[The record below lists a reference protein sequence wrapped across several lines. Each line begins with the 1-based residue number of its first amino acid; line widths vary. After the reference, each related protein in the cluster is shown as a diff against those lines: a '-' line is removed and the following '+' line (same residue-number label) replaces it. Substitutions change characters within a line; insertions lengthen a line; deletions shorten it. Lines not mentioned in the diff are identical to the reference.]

1 MRNKGIGWLSLLVT
15 VLNWLSETPSQ
26 ASSNSTPAYLS
37 FAMALLA
44 VGTVR
49 TFSSTFGTKDL
60 TPIKDIS
67 SNVLASTER
76 TIGSRDRDEST
87 CCGSLARGGT
97 WTQFKVA
104 RIIAEQSKSQPS
116 FEIPI
121 PNTM

>member
-1 MRNKGIGWLSLLVT
+1 MRNKGLGWLSLLVT

-49 TFSSTFGTKDL
+49 TLSSTFGTNDL

-67 SNVLASTER
+67 SSLFASTTER
-76 TIGSRDRDEST
+76 TIGSWDRDGGT
-87 CCGSLARGGT
+87 CCCSLARGGT
-97 WTQFKVA
+97 LTQFEVV
-104 RIIAEQSKSQPS
+104 RIIAEQSKSRAS
-116 FEIPI
+116 F
-121 PNTM
+121 